1 VASASDFVEPT
12 EEGMIVEDDHADIV
26 SVAVNE
32 ALPQESNLGRVL
44 TTINDVLRSFNQEP
58 IQHMDKANAKTLRK
72 YPKYLTHFSLLSK
85 QFKDYLFRETFLVQS
100 LIFVQGLLNPINQA
114 QKRCFEKVTPVEKE
128 GLAKLQKKIH
138 DMLSDDTV
146 ALGKRWFSISEVSH
160 LPLST
165 NISALLTS
173 CETRRCGPGGRR
185 TSARLT
191 TRSLHRLRSSRESAM
206 PRPRGNG

>member
-1 VASASDFVEPT
+1 MASASDFVEPT

-85 QFKDYLFRETFLVQS
+85 QFKDYLFRETFLV
-100 LIFVQGLLNPINQA
+100 
-114 QKRCFEKVTPVEKE
+114 
-128 GLAKLQKKIH
+128 
-138 DMLSDDTV
+138 
-146 ALGKRWFSISEVSH
+146 
-160 LPLST
+160 
-165 NISALLTS
+165 
-173 CETRRCGPGGRR
+173 
-185 TSARLT
+185 
-191 TRSLHRLRSSRESAM
+191 
-206 PRPRGNG
+206 